1 MALNK
6 REQEVQQAN
15 LDAEKLLLKQ
25 LQACYRKA
33 QSDCVARIQELAGRT
48 DMENIQAIVFQVQYQ
63 QAIKKQID
71 SILDTLQTTQFSSV
85 ADYLTTSYENGWM
98 GAFYDLQGQGIPL
111 IIPINQE
118 QVVQAIQNDAKL
130 SKSYYDRLG
139 EDVAYLKKAVKAQV
153 SRGIANG
160 SSWFQVAQELHN
172 KMTNPFGNAFYNA
185 MRIAR
190 TEGHRVQQ
198 QSQYNAIT
206 EAKKAGCDIVKQWD
220 STLDGRTRSTHARLD
235 GQIREIDEY
244 FEVDGKKALYPGA
257 FGRPEEDIHCR
268 CCCAQR
274 AKWALDEDELKILQ
288 ERADFF
294 GLDKTEDFND
304 YKQKFNI
311 AAKSAPTP
319 VTGFFQDLSGTTTK
333 IKGSMSDADYQDF
346 MQIVQSNPEI
356 AHLYEHADEVTKLT
370 RVKGGGVCKWGG
382 EIEYDF
388 PENSYI
394 KAGMSKWHTLTHE
407 YGHFFDRLGYGK
419 TIAGVTFSEI
429 DGLKQ
434 ILHRSTGNNVF
445 SSCDQFLAALRRDA
459 ASILANG
466 TVTGYC
472 TSHRHTSVGVQDA
485 VDGLGFGR
493 IWWGHGD
500 RYYNRF
506 YNHNVKNSYWDYSA
520 DVKRYYQSLGLDA
533 SSQAKVKK
541 LTRQYETASELWAN
555 FSAAVTCGGEE
566 LDSMK
571 QFFPESYQTFLDII
585 GKVV

>member
-85 ADYLTTSYENGWM
+85 ADYLTTSYENGWV

-111 IIPINQE
+111 IFPVNQE

-139 EDVAYLKKAVKAQV
+139 EDVTFLKKAVKAQV

-172 KMTNPFGNAFYNA
+172 KMTNPFGNALYNA

-198 QSQYNAIT
+198 QSQWNAIN

-235 GQIREIDEY
+235 GQIREIDEP
-244 FEVDGKKALYPGA
+244 FEVDGKKAMYPGA

-274 AKWALDEDELKILQ
+274 AKWALDEDELRILQ
-288 ERADFF
+288 ERAEYF
-294 GLDKTEDFND
+294 GLDNSANFEE
-304 YKQKFNI
+304 YRQRFNI
-311 AAKSAPTP
+311 ASQTASPNLQYTFTPASSISEAEKYARETIGIPNVSYAGVDLRVANAMNESLTNAFNYCPDIKDRMQFYGSAQARNKQLKKELEDYFTQTFEAKGYSPANAEKWGKKYASRF
-319 VTGFFQDLSGTTTK
+319 VGRVSSNIYAMAYSGDLSGMGITPELRT
-333 IKGSMSDADYQDF
+333 
-346 MQIVQSNPEI
+346 IVQRYSGIAVNANLANDFDAFERSVQHDVSVGWHPQQCTSVRSVFDHEFGHQLDYAFGLSGNSEI
-356 AHLYEHADEVTKLT
+356 QRLYYTE
-370 RVKGGGVCKWGG
+370 
-382 EIEYDF
+382 
-388 PENSYI
+388 
-394 KAGMSKWHTLTHE
+394 
-407 YGHFFDRLGYGK
+407 GK
-419 TIAGVTFSEI
+419 TGVAVGLSQYASKNMREFIAE
-429 DGLKQ
+429 
-434 ILHRSTGNNVF
+434 
-445 SSCDQFLAALRRDA
+445 
-459 ASILANG
+459 
-466 TVTGYC
+466 GYC
-472 TSHRHTSVGVQDA
+472 EYV
-485 VDGLGFGR
+485 
-493 IWWGHGD
+493 
-500 RYYNRF
+500 
-506 YNHNVKNSYWDYSA
+506 NS
-520 DVKRYYQSLGLDA
+520 
-533 SSQAKVKK
+533 SSPRP
-541 LTRQYETASELWAN
+541 LSTAIG
-555 FSAAVTCGGEE
+555 T
-566 LDSMK
+566 
-571 QFFPESYQTFLDII
+571 II
-585 GKVV
+585 EGKVNGK

>member
-48 DMENIQAIVFQVQYQ
+48 DMENIQSIVFQVQYQ

-172 KMTNPFGNAFYNA
+172 KMTNPFGNALYNA

-274 AKWALDEDELKILQ
+274 AKWALDEDELRILQ
-288 ERADFF
+288 ERADFY
-294 GLDKTEDFND
+294 GLDKTADFEEF
-304 YKQKFNI
+304 KQRFNI
-311 AAKSAPTP
+311 ASQQIKAA
-319 VTGFFQDLSGTTTK
+319 QDLDSCTTVEQVQNLLQSKGWFNVETINGKVYDSNEASTLTGCDLEAAKNIYLTYEKFYTRYPQLIGKLNGINAGTLSGSTYANCMVGLGHGGITVNTTYFGNT
-333 IKGSMSDADYQDF
+333 A
-346 MQIVQSNPEI
+346 
-356 AHLYEHADEVTKLT
+356 KL
-370 RVKGGGVCKWGG
+370 RRSFEG
-382 EIEYDF
+382 DLR
-388 PENSYI
+388 
-394 KAGMSKWHTLTHE
+394 AGFHPAGTSAFGILTHE
-407 YGHFFDRLGYGK
+407 LGHAVDDYLTNTLYA
-419 TIAGVTFSEI
+419 AGMKNRFQPKWVSAELRPKVMRAC
-429 DGLKQ
+429 GLKVADARTEVSGYATKNHYEWFAECFCEY
-434 ILHRSTGNNVF
+434 LESDNPRPV
-445 SSCDQFLAALRRDA
+445 AAK
-459 ASILANG
+459 
-466 TVTGYC
+466 
-472 TSHRHTSVGVQDA
+472 
-485 VDGLGFGR
+485 FGE
-493 IWWGHGD
+493 
-500 RYYNRF
+500 Y
-506 YNHNVKNSYWDYSA
+506 
-520 DVKRYYQSLGLDA
+520 L
-533 SSQAKVKK
+533 
-541 LTRQYETASELWAN
+541 
-555 FSAAVTCGGEE
+555 EE
-566 LDSMK
+566 LLK
-571 QFFPESYQTFLDII
+571 GIT
-585 GKVV
+585 

>member
-1 MALNK
+1 MGLVQMALNK

-85 ADYLTTSYENGWM
+85 ADYLTTSYENGWV

-111 IIPINQE
+111 IFPVNQE

-139 EDVAYLKKAVKAQV
+139 EDVAFLKKAVKAQV

-172 KMTNPFGNAFYNA
+172 KMTNPFGNALYNA

-198 QSQYNAIT
+198 QSQWNAIN

-235 GQIREIDEY
+235 GQIREIDEP
-244 FEVDGKKALYPGA
+244 FEVDGKKAMYPGA

-274 AKWALDEDELKILQ
+274 AKWALDEDELRILE
-288 ERADFF
+288 ERAKFF
-294 GLDKTEDFND
+294 GLDNTENFEQFKTQ
-304 YKQKFNI
+304 YLQI
-311 AAKSAPTP
+311 APNADKITVTDALTTP
-319 VTGFFQDLSGTTTK
+319 VTSSTDPNMNGLLS
-333 IKGSMSDADYQDF
+333 
-346 MQIVQSNPEI
+346 
-356 AHLYEHADEVTKLT
+356 
-370 RVKGGGVCKWGG
+370 
-382 EIEYDF
+382 
-388 PENSYI
+388 
-394 KAGMSKWHTLTHE
+394 TLE
-407 YGHFFDRLGYGK
+407 QRK
-419 TIAGVTFSEI
+419 TIAYNPVQNNTTLLSDEEIISTLAGGDRTKGSCASVALAYIGQKQGWNVHDFRDGASREFFSSSLNLRALSKVAGI
-429 DGLKQ
+429 KTLTADGACALTVGNRLLKQ
-434 ILHRSTGNNVF
+434 CEVGREYYLSTGRHAAIVRKTEEGKLQYLELQSARF
-445 SSCDQFLAALRRDA
+445 SGWRNFDGNPRATLHSRFGCSQVSDYGTSARVDFMIDIE
-459 ASILANG
+459 ASDFSTDDFKSLLGYLNTDESAQRKGEHG
-466 TVTGYC
+466 T
-472 TSHRHTSVGVQDA
+472 
-485 VDGLGFGR
+485 
-493 IWWGHGD
+493 I
-500 RYYNRF
+500 
-506 YNHNVKNSYWDYSA
+506 K
-520 DVKRYYQSLGLDA
+520 
-533 SSQAKVKK
+533 
-541 LTRQYETASELWAN
+541 
-555 FSAAVTCGGEE
+555 
-566 LDSMK
+566 
-571 QFFPESYQTFLDII
+571 
-585 GKVV
+585 